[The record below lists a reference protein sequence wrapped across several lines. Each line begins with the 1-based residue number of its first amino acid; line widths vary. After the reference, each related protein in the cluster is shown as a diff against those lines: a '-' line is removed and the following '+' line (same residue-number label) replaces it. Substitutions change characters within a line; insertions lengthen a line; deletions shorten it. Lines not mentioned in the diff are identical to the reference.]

1 MGTMATAAKKR
12 KQTAVEEAKELAAQE
27 AEAIVVQH
35 KLDEQFAYDIEESI
49 RRRGEAPP
57 MSSPTPASRPKRAT
71 RAPVRFN
78 GIVGKGK
85 KDKGKGRQ
93 M

>member
-1 MGTMATAAKKR
+1 
-12 KQTAVEEAKELAAQE
+12 
-27 AEAIVVQH
+27 VQYE
-35 KLDEQFAYDIEESI
+35 LDEQFARDAEESI
-49 RRRGEAPP
+49 CRRGEAPP
-57 MSSPTPASRPKRAT
+57 MSSPTPALRLKRAI
-71 RAPVRFN
+71 RALVRFD